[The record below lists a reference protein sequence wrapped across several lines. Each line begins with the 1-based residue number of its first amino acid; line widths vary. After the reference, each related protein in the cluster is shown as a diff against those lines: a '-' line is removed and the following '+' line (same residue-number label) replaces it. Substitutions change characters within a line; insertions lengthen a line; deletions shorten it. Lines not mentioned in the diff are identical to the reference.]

1 VDPALAGTSIEGPPP
16 IEDLPQIEVPD
27 ALWAT
32 NNEWDLPLLNIH
44 QQATAI
50 ALPALIWGFAPRKMQ
65 NLGTWLFYTEDYR
78 YSKLWKAPA
87 DLLQTQCKVA
97 VEPNFSCYRQMPK
110 AVALWRIFQ
119 KRWLARYWQ
128 LNGVRVL
135 VDLNV
140 APEFYDINM
149 LGVPEGWKAYA
160 TRGYNDRISDTYL
173 EFEIATKRAKT
184 KDILFVV
191 YGGGQKVKKEA
202 QQQGWVW
209 IPETM
214 DVKSGKEEALS

>member
-1 VDPALAGTSIEGPPP
+1 MHLVERVAVLARLCRES
-16 IEDLPQIEVPD
+16 LHSV
-27 ALWAT
+27 ARVAT
-32 NNEWDLPLLNIH
+32 GD
-44 QQATAI
+44 
-50 ALPALIWGFAPRKMQ
+50 
-65 NLGTWLFYTEDYR
+65 
-78 YSKLWKAPA
+78 
-87 DLLQTQCKVA
+87 DLL
-97 VEPNFSCYRQMPK
+97 
-110 AVALWRIFQ
+110 
-119 KRWLARYWQ
+119 
-128 LNGVRVL
+128 
-135 VDLNV
+135 
-140 APEFYDINM
+140 
-149 LGVPEGWKAYA
+149 PEGWKAYA